1 MLALRCGGYLAEL
14 GEPREAFAPLLE
26 HLEKKRKRAHESLR
40 SELDSPSY
48 SSLIDAW
55 QQLLDTPSSEGMEAS
70 EPIAKT
76 AAARIWKRY
85 KRMRKKGAA
94 ALASLS
100 EHDLHPLRIQGKKL
114 RYLLELFPG
123 VFPGE
128 EVDQAVDL
136 LAQVVDELTAR
147 AGGAVLEPG
156 QRIDIGGLGDLE
168 G

>member
-1 MLALRCGGYLAEL
+1 MGGTGVSVGIA
-14 GEPREAFAPLLE
+14 R
-26 HLEKKRKRAHESLR
+26 LR

-48 SSLIDAW
+48 SSRIDAW
-55 QQLLDTPSSEGMEAS
+55 QQLLDTPSSEGSEAS

-136 LAQVVDELTAR
+136 LKDLQDNLGDINDLKVHEEFFQAAGASR
-147 AGGAVLEPG
+147 KKSFHRNRPPNRGGAA
-156 QRIDIGGLGDLE
+156 IGE
-168 G
+168 A